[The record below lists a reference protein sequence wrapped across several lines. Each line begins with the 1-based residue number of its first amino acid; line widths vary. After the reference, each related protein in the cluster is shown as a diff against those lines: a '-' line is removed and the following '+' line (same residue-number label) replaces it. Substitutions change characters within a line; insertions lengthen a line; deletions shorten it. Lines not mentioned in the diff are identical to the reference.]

1 MGLHYSVLLG
11 DGLRHAYAVVTV
23 MMVVVVVVVVVVAL
37 ELE

>member
-23 MMVVVVVVVVVVAL
+23 RGGYCISRAFL
-37 ELE
+37 